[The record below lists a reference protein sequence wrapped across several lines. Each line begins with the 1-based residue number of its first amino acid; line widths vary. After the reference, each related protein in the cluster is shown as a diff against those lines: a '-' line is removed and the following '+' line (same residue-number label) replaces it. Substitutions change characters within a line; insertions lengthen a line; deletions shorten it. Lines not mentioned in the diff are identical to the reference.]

1 MPVQGL
7 VRLRRHQLSR
17 QSTFGNTIPAT
28 RAFPFQ
34 GVPSV
39 DLAWT
44 DPEIDSGSRDPVA
57 APYRGAPDLTFPVT
71 IPSLGYNTLTAILC
85 GFFGGQEIPTG
96 GGTAKTWTH
105 EPAST
110 TIDEPDVFTYEF
122 GDDVVTDWYQFGDA
136 LVEEFEITAPVGL
149 GALSATATWR
159 LGSVASTGSTDSPVD
174 GTVPTPGL
182 DLDPNEVL
190 IYLKD
195 MGIYIADTE
204 AGLGAGQVTDALHS
218 FVFGGS
224 QEIDQKR
231 YANGDQS
238 FDIDAYGPGAR
249 TMHLMA
255 TWAKTADTVGVG
267 SESDDWMSD
276 TAVTR
281 YVRLLFVSTALAQAP
296 STFYGWTLT
305 MPLRYYT
312 REDGNEGGNTTVILD
327 GNLFYDPEDFEGELT
342 SVLVNTLTEADL
354 GTVAS

>member
-1 MPVQGL
+1 MPVQGF
-7 VRLRRHQLSR
+7 VRLRRHQLTR
-17 QSTFGNTIPAT
+17 QSSFGNTVPAT
-28 RAFPFQ
+28 RAYPFQ

-44 DPEIDSGSRDPVA
+44 DPEVDAGSRDPIA
-57 APYRGAPDLTFPVT
+57 APFRGAPDLTFPITVQ
-71 IPSLGYNTLTAILC
+71 SLGYNTLTAILC
-85 GFFGGQEIPTG
+85 GFFGGQEVPTG

-122 GDDVVTDWYQFGDA
+122 GDDVTTDWYQFGDA
-136 LVEEFEITAPVGL
+136 LITEFEITGPPGL
-149 GALSATATWR
+149 GVLSATASWR
-159 LGSVASTGSTDSPVD
+159 MGSVKSTGSTDAPVD

-182 DLDPNEVL
+182 ELDPDEVL

-195 MGIYIADTE
+195 GGIYIADTV
-204 AGLGAGQVTDALHS
+204 AGLSSGQVTDALHA
-218 FVFGGS
+218 FAFGGS
-224 QEIDQKR
+224 VEYDEKR
-231 YANGDQS
+231 YANADQS

-249 TMHLMA
+249 SLHLQA

-267 SESDDWMSD
+267 SESDHWMSD

-281 YVRLLFVSTALAQAP
+281 FVRLVFVSTVLAQAP

-305 MPLRYYT
+305 CPLRYYT
-312 REDGNEGGNTTVILD
+312 REEGEEGQNTTVVLD
-327 GNLFYDPEDFEGELT
+327 GHLFFEPDDLAGVLT
-342 SVLVNTLTEADL
+342 SVLVNTLTEAQL

>member
-17 QSTFGNTIPAT
+17 QAAFGTKVAAT
-28 RAFPFQ
+28 RAYPFQ

-44 DPEIDSGSRDPVA
+44 DPEVDSGSRDPVA

-71 IPSLGYNTLTAILC
+71 IPSLGYNTLTGILC
-85 GFFGGQEIPTG
+85 GFFGGGVAPTG

-110 TIDEPDVFTYEF
+110 TIDELDVFTYEF
-122 GDDVVTDWYQFGDA
+122 GDDVLTDWYQFGDA
-136 LVEEFEITAPVGL
+136 FVSEFEITGPPGL
-149 GALSATATWR
+149 GVLSASATWR
-159 LGSVASTGSTDSPVD
+159 LGSMKSTGSTDAPVD

-182 DLDPNEVL
+182 NLDPDEVL

-195 MGIYIADTE
+195 GGIYIADTV
-204 AGLGAGQVTDALHS
+204 AGLGAGQVTDALHA
-218 FVFGGS
+218 FTFGGS
-224 QEIDQKR
+224 QEVDLKR

-249 TMHLMA
+249 TMHLQA
-255 TWAKTADTVGVG
+255 TWAKTADTVGTG
-267 SESDDWMSD
+267 SESDHWMSD
-276 TAVTR
+276 QAVTR
-281 YVRLLFVSTALAQAP
+281 YVRLVFVSTVLAQAP

-312 REDGNEGGNTTVILD
+312 REEGEEGQNTTVILD
-327 GNLFYDPEDFEGELT
+327 GNLFYDPDDLDGVLT
-342 SVLVNTLTEADL
+342 SVLVNTLTEAQL